1 MLFNSKKNLEKLKKQ
16 MKLITVIIF
25 SLLSFV
31 SYGQKSGTLE
41 EPKVDERVEILSIV
55 FRLAESKEYNSEIFK
70 LYTDK
75 IQKYYNSFK
84 NHELIQFIKKM
95 RKENGVG
102 YDAVMTMAIHLDEQL
117 DPLIEFTN
125 EVPDTRWGKENS
137 YKFVSLLKKFYQ
149 DSDSKKFFEQNKK
162 LYEEVNNRFLPI
174 YKDLDINWY
183 KSFYGKEPNEE
194 FLIVNG
200 LGNGG
205 GNYSSSINF
214 SSNKR
219 KVYAIMGTWKTDST
233 GMAIFPIENYFPTL
247 LHEFNHSFI
256 NYLLDE
262 NPKPFQESGI
272 TIFNEVKDKMN
283 NGGYNDW
290 QTMLNEALVRAS
302 VVKYM
307 KDHNFG
313 KDQISLEVSEQ
324 ISRGFI
330 WIEELVEELEKY
342 SSNRD
347 EYPTLK
353 SYMPNLIKAY
363 KEYAKNLNY
372 YVDRN
377 EDLKARFVS
386 ISEFENGSQTV
397 DPSLKKLTI
406 NFDKPF
412 QGVQF
417 IRPGKNMKAFPK
429 ITGLTYSTD
438 NKSAILN
445 VSLESEKEY
454 KFYLIGLA
462 PKSNN
467 ENVSTDYE
475 ISFKT
480 FK

>member
-1 MLFNSKKNLEKLKKQ
+1 

-25 SLLSFV
+25 SLLFTV
-31 SYGQKSGTLE
+31 SYGQKSGALE

-55 FRLAESKEYNSEIFK
+55 FRLAESEEYNSEVFK
-70 LYTDK
+70 LYTDR
-75 IQKYYNSFK
+75 IQMHYNSFK
-84 NHELIQFIKKM
+84 NHELIQFVKKM

-102 YDAVMTMAIHLDEQL
+102 YDAVMSMAIHLDDQL
-117 DPLIEFTN
+117 NPLIEFTN

-137 YKFVSLLKKFYQ
+137 YKFVSLLKEFYQ
-149 DSDSKKFFEQNKK
+149 DSDSEKFFKENTK
-162 LYEEVNNRFLPI
+162 LYKEVSKRFLPI
-174 YKDLDINWY
+174 YKDLDIDWY

-205 GNYSSSINF
+205 GNYASSVNF
-214 SSNKR
+214 PIDKR

-233 GMAIFPIENYFPTL
+233 GMAMFPIKSYFPTL
-247 LHEFNHSFI
+247 LHEFNHSFV
-256 NYLLDE
+256 NYLLDK
-262 NPKPFQESGI
+262 NPKPFEESG
-272 TIFNEVKDKMN
+272 TKIFNEVKDKMN
-283 NGGYNDW
+283 NGGYYNW
-290 QTMLNEALVRAS
+290 QTMLNEALVRAA
-302 VVKYM
+302 VIKYM
-307 KDHNFG
+307 KDHNFAEE
-313 KDQISLEVSEQ
+313 QISLEVSEQ

-330 WIEELVEELEKY
+330 WIEELVEELESY
-342 SSNRD
+342 SSNRE
-347 EYPTLK
+347 EYPTLE
-353 SYMPNLIKAY
+353 SYVPNLIKAY
-363 KEYAKNLNY
+363 KKYAKNLDY

-397 DPSLKKLTI
+397 DPSLKQLTI
-406 NFDKPF
+406 NFDKSF
-412 QGVQF
+412 QGAQF
-417 IRPGKNMKAFPK
+417 IRPGEDMTAFPK

-467 ENVSTDYE
+467 ENTSADYE